1 MKTLQPKNTQNDIKI
16 LIKRY
21 ELLIKNKREILK
33 TNQNDI
39 VESLVA
45 AYEKIVQDLNNV
57 IKGKGE

>member
-1 MKTLQPKNTQNDIKI
+1 MKILQPKKTQNDLGI

-33 TNQNDI
+33 TNPNGI

-45 AYEKIVQDLNNV
+45 AYEKIVQDLKNV
-57 IKGKGE
+57 LKK

>member
-1 MKTLQPKNTQNDIKI
+1 MKILQPKNTQNDIEI

-33 TNQNDI
+33 TNQNGI

-45 AYEKIVQDLNNV
+45 AYEKIVQDLKN
-57 IKGKGE
+57 ILKK

>member
-1 MKTLQPKNTQNDIKI
+1 MKILQPKNTQNDIEI

-33 TNQNDI
+33 TNQNGI

-45 AYEKIVQDLNNV
+45 AYEKIVQDLKNV
-57 IKGKGE
+57 LKK